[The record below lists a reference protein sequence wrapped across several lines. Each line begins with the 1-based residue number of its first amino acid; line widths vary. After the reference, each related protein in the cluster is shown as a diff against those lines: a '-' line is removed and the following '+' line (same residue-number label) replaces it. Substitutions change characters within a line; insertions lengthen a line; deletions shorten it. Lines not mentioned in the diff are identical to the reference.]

1 MIMVKISGLRLDV
14 LVELYSAKQGA
25 HETHHSSEKQK

>member
-14 LVELYSAKQGA
+14 LVEMYSAKQGA
-25 HETHHSSEKQK
+25 HEPHRSFEKQ

>member
-1 MIMVKISGLRLDV
+1 MIVVKISGLRLDV

-25 HETHHSSEKQK
+25 LEPHRSSEKHK